1 MKGLKKDFTFFLFV
15 FMTLNTKQ
23 NISNVTVPKCQSLV
37 LLWQCGALENLD
49 NLNQEDDSDAKVEK
63 ANCIAFMGEAKR
75 ADSHKEDAAD
85 KVEDGLQPAAIATA
99 SDVVEED
106 TWEDDSIAN

>member
-1 MKGLKKDFTFFLFV
+1 M
-15 FMTLNTKQ
+15 
-23 NISNVTVPKCQSLV
+23 
-37 LLWQCGALENLD
+37 D

-63 ANCIAFMGEAKR
+63 ANCISFMGETKG

>member
-1 MKGLKKDFTFFLFV
+1 MSICERLGKGFLHFYI
-15 FMTLNTKQ
+15 LAL
-23 NISNVTVPKCQSLV
+23 VP
-37 LLWQCGALENLD
+37 ENLAH
-49 NLNQEDDSDAKVEK
+49 LNQEDDSDAKVEK
-63 ANCIAFMGEAKR
+63 ANCIAFMGETKR

>member
-1 MKGLKKDFTFFLFV
+1 MKSLKKDFTFFLFV
-15 FMTLNTKQ
+15 FMTLNTIQ
-23 NISNVTVPKCQSLV
+23 NISNVSVPNCQSLV

-63 ANCIAFMGEAKR
+63 ANCIAFMGETKR

-85 KVEDGLQPAAIATA
+85 KVEDDLQPAGATT

>member
-1 MKGLKKDFTFFLFV
+1 MKGLAKDFAFFLFA
-15 FMTLNTKQ
+15 FMTLNKKQ
-23 NISNVTVPKCQSLV
+23 NISNISVPNCQSLV

-63 ANCIAFMGEAKR
+63 ANCIAFMGETKR

-85 KVEDGLQPAAIATA
+85 KVEDGLQLDAIATT

>member
-1 MKGLKKDFTFFLFV
+1 MA
-15 FMTLNTKQ
+15 LNIKQ
-23 NISNVTVPKCQSLV
+23 NISIISVPNCQSLV
-37 LLWQCGALENLD
+37 LLWQCGALENLT

-63 ANCIAFMGEAKR
+63 ANCVAFIGEAKR
-75 ADSHKEDAAD
+75 ADSHKKDAAD
-85 KVEDGLQPAAIATA
+85 KVEDGLQPEAITTT